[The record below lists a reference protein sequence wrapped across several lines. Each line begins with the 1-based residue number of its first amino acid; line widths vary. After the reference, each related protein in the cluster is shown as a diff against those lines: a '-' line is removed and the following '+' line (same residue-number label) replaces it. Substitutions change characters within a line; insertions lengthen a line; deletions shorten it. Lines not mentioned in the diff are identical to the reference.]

1 MSICS
6 VEYLVKR
13 GNVKNH
19 LSVTYKD
26 IDINKF
32 IYDMTWDG
40 FFDSRFN
47 NEIEE
52 KRSAINRNIQKIK
65 ELENEIRLLKMLKE
79 K

>member
-1 MSICS
+1 METLVSKAYMSICS

-13 GNVKNH
+13 GNGKNH

-52 KRSAINRNIQKIK
+52 KKK
-65 ELENEIRLLKMLKE
+65 CY
-79 K
+79 